1 MLKVVK
7 IGGNVV
13 DNPDKLGDFLSGFA
27 RLDGEKILIHG
38 GGKIASAI
46 SKSLGIEPVMVDGRR
61 VTDARTLE
69 VVTMVYAGLIN
80 KDIVNKLN
88 AAGCRAVGLTGAD
101 GALIRSDRRPPDPVD
116 YGYVGDPVAVDTGLL
131 EMLLRGGYTPVIAP
145 ITTDGRGA
153 LLNTNAD
160 TVARTI
166 AVAMAPKASVELVYC
181 FEKDGVLSDT
191 KDESS
196 VIPEID
202 TRSYHRL
209 RAEGIVS
216 SGMIPKLD
224 NAFRALGDGV
234 SQVTVCSADRIAS
247 GTNGGT
253 RIRK

>member
-1 MLKVVK
+1 MLKVIK

-13 DNPDKLGDFLSGFA
+13 DNPDKLEQFLAGFA
-27 RLDGEKILIHG
+27 KIEGGKILVHG

-46 SKSLGIEPVMVDGRR
+46 SKSLGIEPVMIEGRR

-101 GALIRSDRRPPDPVD
+101 GALVRSERRSPEPVD
-116 YGYVGDPVAVDTGLL
+116 YGFVGDPVAVDTGLIKIL
-131 EMLLRGGYTPVIAP
+131 CRGGYTPVIAP
-145 ITTDGRGA
+145 ITTDGRGM

-160 TVARTI
+160 TVAQII
-166 AVAMAPKASVELVYC
+166 AAAMASMTRVELVYC
-181 FEKDGVLSDT
+181 FEKKGVLSDT
-191 KDESS
+191 GDDDS

-202 TRSYHRL
+202 TQSYRRL
-209 RAEGIVS
+209 KTEGVVN

-224 NAFRALGDGV
+224 NAFKALDSGI
-234 SQVTVCSADRIAS
+234 SSVTICSSDSVAS
-247 GTNGGT
+247 GKIGGT
-253 RIRK
+253 VIRK